1 MRWPDTT
8 TSLTAAD
15 WILWDFMNKR
25 LNNGMT
31 FNQLMSM
38 EKVWKSK
45 PIAARDL
52 AYCNKK
58 NPMLVYY
65 QGYFSHLLLKSP
77 NTIGDLCQL
86 CHGKYGLDFENTLI
100 QQ

>member
-45 PIAARDL
+45 PIAVRDV

-58 NPMLVYY
+58 AHACVLS
-65 QGYFSHLLLKSP
+65 GLLLSLTSQEP
-77 NTIGDLCQL
+77 
-86 CHGKYGLDFENTLI
+86 
-100 QQ
+100 